1 MKPVYINGIRGMCD
15 NASLHVTEQIVP
27 GAVLGGFSC
36 TGPEG
41 DTRYYAAAKQAELS
55 WSWLSCL

>member
-36 TGPEG
+36 TGTVWYSRREIR
-41 DTRYYAAAKQAELS
+41 DMLLQNRVLS
-55 WSWLSCL
+55 

>member
-1 MKPVYINGIRGMCD
+1 MCD

-36 TGPEG
+36 TGTVWYSPEG
-41 DTRYYAAAKQAELS
+41 DTR
-55 WSWLSCL
+55 